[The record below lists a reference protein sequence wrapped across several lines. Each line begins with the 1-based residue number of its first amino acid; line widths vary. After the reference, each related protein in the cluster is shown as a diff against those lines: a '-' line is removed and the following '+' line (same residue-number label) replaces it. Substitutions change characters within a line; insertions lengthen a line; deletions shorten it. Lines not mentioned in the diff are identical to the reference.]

1 VGDRERASDA
11 TMRGRCCGGAHTRI
25 LNDACVREL
34 RSKREDAWEQ
44 ARLIEKAVGRAEW
57 SEACEAAHGI
67 CGSRRRERSNV
78 RVRVAWAKVQARG
91 NSVFGCATRAR
102 VGIGDTT
109 GDRGRPRGATC
120 AGSKRSQGTAMYARC
135 ERGQPAQIA
144 AGRCER
150 PSQGRGPARYD
161 QPGARSYRPDSL
173 DSAYVEV

>member
-109 GDRGRPRGATC
+109 GDRGRPRGA
-120 AGSKRSQGTAMYARC
+120 SAR
-135 ERGQPAQIA
+135 AL
-144 AGRCER
+144 
-150 PSQGRGPARYD
+150 S
-161 QPGARSYRPDSL
+161 GARARRCMRVASEGSQRKLLRGGASGLVKEEGRPGMTSL
-173 DSAYVEV
+173 GPGHTGQIP